1 MKVGVVGAGGVGG
14 YFGGRLALAGT
25 EVALLARGPHLMALQ
40 QHGLQ
45 VRSVVDDFSVEVAAS
60 DDPAEI
66 GPCDVVFFCVKSY
79 DSDRAGA
86 LLAPL
91 MRTETAVVSL
101 QNGVDNEEK
110 IAAQIGSEHVLGGAA
125 FILSHIVEPGVIE
138 QIGGPCRIVF
148 GELDGS
154 HSDRTERL
162 LAECRAADI
171 NAGITDDIQ
180 AVLWDKYAFL
190 CALAGMTAATRLPID
205 KLLNVPESRA
215 MFQDIVREVALA
227 ARPEGV
233 KLPDDVVEQKTAFA
247 ETFEPGSFSSL
258 HHDLISGRRLELDAL
273 FGELTRR
280 ARRRAISVPA
290 SDAIY
295 ALLRPWEIAL
305 QPGNA
310 HNGTIGS

>member
-1 MKVGVVGAGGVGG
+1 
-14 YFGGRLALAGT
+14 
-25 EVALLARGPHLMALQ
+25 MALQ
-40 QHGLQ
+40 QQGLH
-45 VRSVVDDFSVEVAAS
+45 VRSVIDDFTVEVLAS
-60 DDPAEI
+60 NDPAEI

-79 DSDRAGA
+79 DSDQASTLLSPLLRAG
-86 LLAPL
+86 
-91 MRTETAVVSL
+91 TAVVSL

-125 FILSHIVEPGVIE
+125 FILSHIVEPGVVE
-138 QIGGPCRIVF
+138 QMGGPCRIVF

-154 HSDRTERL
+154 QSERAERL
-162 LAECRAADI
+162 LDECRAADI
-171 NAGITDDIQ
+171 DVGITDDIQ

-190 CALAGMTAATRLPID
+190 CALAGLTAATRLPID

-215 MFQDIVREVALA
+215 IFQAIVREATLVALA
-227 ARPEGV
+227 EGIN
-233 KLPDDVVEQKTAFA
+233 LPDDVVEQKTAFA

-258 HHDLISGRRLELDAL
+258 HHDLISGHRLELDAL

-280 ARRRAISVPA
+280 AERHGVSVPV

-305 QPGNA
+305 QPGNT
-310 HNGTIGS
+310 HDRTIS

>member
-258 HHDLISGRRLELDAL
+258 HHDLISGHRLELDAL